1 MAQLYCLE
9 KEFVLTESGVIP
21 YPAQG
26 TVLNDTPGVG
36 EGCGKTVEGRTMKE
50 KKSFYLV
57 GSCITSLNHSVTRL
71 NRFAPS

>member
-9 KEFVLTESGVIP
+9 KELIITESSVVP
-21 YPAQG
+21 YPVQG

-36 EGCGKTVEGRTMKE
+36 EGSGKTVEGRTMKG

-57 GSCITSLNHSVTRL
+57 GSCITRLNHSVTRL